1 MSGYF
6 SWGVRRDPL
15 PGNPVR
21 HGQCG
26 AGQRSAIGY
35 ALEHEPPALARSMA
49 RTAQFDAARSQCPDG
64 RLRLDHCLCAL
75 HAFLVAGPSGLAPE
89 PCLFAAQ
96 HQLRAGLYARRS
108 TAVFPR
114 DIHGIENC
122 GCHPDRGRCLDHQP
136 SARPPGHHLRIFPMK
151 ISVFGSGYVGLV
163 QATVLAEVG
172 HDVVC
177 MDIDQAKIDQLRQGQ
192 VHIYEPGLAN
202 LVREN
207 LDQQR
212 LCFTTDEQLAVEHA
226 EVLFIAVGTP
236 SRADGSADLSGFFAV
251 GEAIA
256 RHRREPLI
264 IVEKSTVP
272 VGSGDALRNHVDQAL
287 RQAGRLLQFDIVSNP
302 EFLKEGSAVNDC
314 RRPDRIVI
322 GCDNEAVRNVMRE
335 LYAPFNRNHERIM
348 FMDLRSAELT
358 KYAANCML
366 ATKISFINQIA
377 ELAEHLGADVESV
390 RLGIGAD
397 SRIGYDFIYPGCG
410 YGGSC
415 FGKDI
420 RALIHSARE
429 AHCSNDLLSVVEA
442 INERQKNKLFERVNA
457 FYQGDLRG
465 KTFALWGLAFKPNT
479 DDMRDAP
486 SRVLMEALWEAGA
499 SVRAFDPEAMQET
512 QRIYGHREDL
522 MLMGTPESALNEAD
536 ALIVCTEWQ
545 QFKAPDFELIQQRL
559 NAPIIFDGRNLYD
572 TERLA
577 KRGFHYF
584 PIGRGES
591 CDLPIPQK
599 QWTACNSF
607 VSSQVV

>member
-1 MSGYF
+1 M
-6 SWGVRRDPL
+6 
-15 PGNPVR
+15 
-21 HGQCG
+21 
-26 AGQRSAIGY
+26 
-35 ALEHEPPALARSMA
+35 
-49 RTAQFDAARSQCPDG
+49 
-64 RLRLDHCLCAL
+64 
-75 HAFLVAGPSGLAPE
+75 
-89 PCLFAAQ
+89 
-96 HQLRAGLYARRS
+96 
-108 TAVFPR
+108 
-114 DIHGIENC
+114 
-122 GCHPDRGRCLDHQP
+122 
-136 SARPPGHHLRIFPMK
+136 
-151 ISVFGSGYVGLV
+151 
-163 QATVLAEVG
+163 
-172 HDVVC
+172 
-177 MDIDQAKIDQLRQGQ
+177 
-192 VHIYEPGLAN
+192 
-202 LVREN
+202 
-207 LDQQR
+207 
-212 LCFTTDEQLAVEHA
+212 
-226 EVLFIAVGTP
+226 
-236 SRADGSADLSGFFAV
+236 

-322 GCDNEAVRNVMRE
+322 GCENEAVRNVMRE

-512 QRIYGHREDL
+512 QRIYGHRKDL

-599 QWTACNSF
+599 QWTACNSL

>member
-1 MSGYF
+1 MF
-6 SWGVRRDPL
+6 S
-15 PGNPVR
+15 
-21 HGQCG
+21 
-26 AGQRSAIGY
+26 
-35 ALEHEPPALARSMA
+35 
-49 RTAQFDAARSQCPDG
+49 
-64 RLRLDHCLCAL
+64 
-75 HAFLVAGPSGLAPE
+75 
-89 PCLFAAQ
+89 
-96 HQLRAGLYARRS
+96 
-108 TAVFPR
+108 
-114 DIHGIENC
+114 
-122 GCHPDRGRCLDHQP
+122 
-136 SARPPGHHLRIFPMK
+136 MK

-177 MDIDQAKIDQLRQGQ
+177 MDIDSAKVEQLSKGL
-192 VHIYEPGLAN
+192 VTLYEPGLEN

-207 LDQQR
+207 LEARR
-212 LCFTTDEQLAVEHA
+212 LHFTTDEKLAVEHG

-236 SRADGSADLSGFFAV
+236 SREDGSADLRGFFAV
-251 GEAIA
+251 GDAIA
-256 RHRREPLI
+256 RHRVEPAI

-272 VGSGDALRNHVDQAL
+272 VGSGDALRSHIEYLL
-287 RQAGRLLQFDIVSNP
+287 RQSARLLKFEVVSNP
-302 EFLKEGSAVNDC
+302 EFLKEGSAVKDC

-322 GCDNEAVRNVMRE
+322 GCENDEVRQVMRE
-335 LYAPFNRNHERIM
+335 LYAPFNRNHDRMM

-429 AHCSNDLLSVVEA
+429 AGCSNDLLNVVEN
-442 INERQKNKLFERVNA
+442 INERQKNKLFDRINA
-457 FYQGDLRG
+457 FYKGELNG

-486 SRVLMEALWEAGA
+486 SRVLMEALWTAGA
-499 SVRAFDPEAMQET
+499 TVRAYDPEAMQET
-512 QRIYGHREDL
+512 QRLYRDQPDL
-522 MLMGTPESALNEAD
+522 MLMGTPESVLNGAD

-545 QFKAPDFELIQQRL
+545 QFKAPDFDLIQQRL
-559 NAPIIFDGRNLYD
+559 KAPVIFDGRNLYD

-591 CDLPIPQK
+591 CSLPMPQQ
-599 QWTACNSF
+599 QWAPYELLSNHHA
-607 VSSQVV
+607 V

>member
-1 MSGYF
+1 
-6 SWGVRRDPL
+6 
-15 PGNPVR
+15 
-21 HGQCG
+21 
-26 AGQRSAIGY
+26 
-35 ALEHEPPALARSMA
+35 
-49 RTAQFDAARSQCPDG
+49 
-64 RLRLDHCLCAL
+64 
-75 HAFLVAGPSGLAPE
+75 
-89 PCLFAAQ
+89 
-96 HQLRAGLYARRS
+96 
-108 TAVFPR
+108 
-114 DIHGIENC
+114 
-122 GCHPDRGRCLDHQP
+122 
-136 SARPPGHHLRIFPMK
+136 MK

-177 MDIDQAKIDQLRQGQ
+177 MDIDRAKIDQLRLGQ

-207 LDQQR
+207 LDHKR
-212 LCFTTDEQLAVEHA
+212 LLFTTDEQLAVEHA
-226 EVLFIAVGTP
+226 DVLFIAVGTP
-236 SRADGSADLSGFFAV
+236 SREDGSADLSGFFAV

-256 RHRREPLI
+256 RHRCEPLI

-272 VGSGDALRNHVDQAL
+272 VGSGDALRGHIDKAL
-287 RQAGRLLQFDIVSNP
+287 RQAGRLLQFDVVSNP

-322 GCDNEAVRNVMRE
+322 GCDNEAVRKVMRE
-335 LYAPFNRNHERIM
+335 LYAPFNRNHDRIM

-420 RALIHSARE
+420 RALIHSAKE
-429 AHCSNDLLSVVEA
+429 ANCSNDLLSVVEA

-465 KTFALWGLAFKPNT
+465 KTYALWGLAFKPNT

-486 SRVLMEALWEAGA
+486 SRVLMEALWDAGA
-499 SVRAFDPEAMQET
+499 TIRAFDPEAMQET
-512 QRIYGHREDL
+512 QRIYGHRKDL
-522 MLMGTPESALNEAD
+522 VLMGTPESTLNDAD
-536 ALIVCTEWQ
+536 ALIICTEWQ

-559 NAPIIFDGRNLYD
+559 GAPVIFDGRNLYD

-577 KRGFHYF
+577 KHGFHYF

-599 QWTACNSF
+599 QWMPYKPQ